1 MARSVFMKGPVIG
14 LPAEIPFRSDREYTF
29 CRICGDLFQP
39 ALERLPD
46 AEYTAVVREQS
57 MAQQRWWSAEHNKT
71 HESWEHEQFER
82 SGRFLSPEA
91 TYRLVPY
98 GIIPLSDLV
107 FDGDS
112 AAAGLEAPRISNFDN
127 YEWDTPKER

>member
-1 MARSVFMKGPVIG
+1 MKGPTIG

-29 CRICGDLFQP
+29 CRLCGAIFQP
-39 ALERLPD
+39 ALERYPNED
-46 AEYTAVVREQS
+46 YTPSVQAQS
-57 MAQQRWWSAEHNKT
+57 KEMQRWWADTHNKT
-71 HESWEHEQFER
+71 HQDWEHEQFLS

-91 TYRLVPY
+91 TYKLVPY

-112 AAAGLEAPRISNFDN
+112 AAAGLEAPRMPDFDN
-127 YEWDTPKER
+127 YEW

>member
-1 MARSVFMKGPVIG
+1 MKGPTIG

-29 CRICGDLFQP
+29 CRLCGDIFQP
-39 ALERLPD
+39 ALERYSD
-46 AEYTAVVREQS
+46 EDYTPLVQAQS
-57 MAQQRWWSAEHNKT
+57 QEMQRWWRDTHNKT
-71 HESWEHEQFER
+71 HQDWEHEQFLN

-91 TYRLVPY
+91 TYKLVPY

-112 AAAGLEAPRISNFDN
+112 AAAGLEAPRMPDFNN
-127 YEWDTPKER
+127 YEW

>member
-1 MARSVFMKGPVIG
+1 MQRALFLKGPVIG
-14 LPAEIPFRSDREYTF
+14 LPDDIPFRADREYTF
-29 CRICGDLFQP
+29 CRLCGELFQP
-39 ALERLPD
+39 ALERVD
-46 AEYTAVVREQS
+46 VREYTARVRAES
-57 MAQQRWWSAEHNKT
+57 MEMQRWWADTHNRT
-71 HESWEHEQFER
+71 HQDWEHEQFIL

-112 AAAGLEAPRISNFDN
+112 AAAGLEAPRMSNFSN
-127 YEWDTPKER
+127 YEW